1 MSVLSFP
8 RLYFRGTM
16 SWDPVVSNNDAD
28 NYDGIAAR
36 ARLAPGETVTCF
48 RQRMIASTAQRG
60 DWNYFGTHVCALEQ
74 ARVTGGAAGGA
85 AGPRHDD
92 QLHDDPLVDAPV
104 ELVGKLVDIDPTGIF
119 SQIFF
124 DELSLGIPGRPHLH
138 ARPRRRMSSRWLNF
152 GRNLGRLPIAGGASA
167 AWQAVFP
174 SVDVEIVRGEESP
187 LLAPLE
193 DALRDPRARGLM
205 LRLSTYRTQYF
216 QNGLRNPLEPAP
228 TIADLQRLHEQGK
241 PVSNPAY
248 SLVVGAVGVWLDGD
262 SEAAAGGRLLFG
274 QNPAPVGNAGGR
286 PARAGPAA
294 AEFHPDTKV
303 LSLDF
308 SNTVPELDLDVEKAD
323 FGLITVSV
331 TKDGDST
338 EIARI
343 ESSTYDRAG
352 YEARAGIV
360 DVDVSAHP
368 DVASLSIDGA
378 LSLSVD
384 TPAGPTVLLA
394 ERELSAFCDDC
405 NVYLDQDEVRTLVI
419 QARERGEVPARPL
432 SILVAWYDAA
442 MGFTGEMTV
451 LPMSADGT
459 AELEIRGEAAGY
471 RHVRFI
477 AFAGDAAPVP
487 PPGLGIDTDQFSS
500 VRTLPFDDPL
510 EAATSDEALT
520 WQFVYSNILA
530 TYDAIAPRM
539 STIIDLAD
547 EDAVRTFA
555 RRLKEVTAAELFESR
570 RYMPVTRD
578 LSRGKRELLHRF
590 CDLALAASPP
600 KEGLA
605 AEGLDSAP
613 ETPEPAAGERLPG
626 APVGEPFDKR
636 ALS

>member
-8 RLYFRGTM
+8 RLYFHGTM
-16 SWDPVVSNNDAD
+16 SWDPIVSNNDAA

-36 ARLAPGETVTCF
+36 ARLAPGETVACF
-48 RQRMIASTAQRG
+48 RQRMIASTAERG

-74 ARVTGGAAGGA
+74 AHVTGGAAA
-85 AGPRHDD
+85 PRHG
-92 QLHDDPLVDAPV
+92 QAHDDPLIDAPV
-104 ELVGKLVDIDPTGIF
+104 ELVGKLVDLDPTGVC

-124 DELSLGIPGRPHLH
+124 DEFSLGIPGRPHLH
-138 ARPRRRMSSRWLNF
+138 ARPRRRMSDRWLNF
-152 GRNLGRLPIAGGASA
+152 GRNLTRLPIAGSASA

-174 SVDVEIVRGEESP
+174 SADVEIVRAEESP
-187 LLAPLE
+187 LLAPLA

-216 QNGLRNPLEPAP
+216 QNGVKNPFDPAP

-262 SEAAAGGRLLFG
+262 SEAVPGGRLLFG

-294 AEFHPDTKV
+294 AEVHPDAKI

-308 SNTVPELDLDVEKAD
+308 SNTVPELDLNVEKAD
-323 FGLITVSV
+323 FGPITVSV
-331 TKDGDST
+331 QKDGNNT

-343 ESSTYDRAG
+343 ESSAYGRAA

-360 DVDVSAHP
+360 DVDISAHP
-368 DVASLSIDGA
+368 DVASLVIGGA

-394 ERELSAFCDDC
+394 ERELSAFCNDC
-405 NVYLDQDEVRTLVI
+405 NVYLDQDEPRTLVI

-432 SILVAWYDAA
+432 SILVARYDAE
-442 MGFTGEMTV
+442 MSFTGDMTV

-459 AELEIRGEAAGY
+459 TELEVRGDEAGY

-477 AFAGDAAPVP
+477 AFAGDTVPVP
-487 PPGLGIDTDQFSS
+487 PPGLRIDIDQFSS
-500 VRTLPFDDPL
+500 VRTLPSHDAL
-510 EAATSDEALT
+510 EAATPDEVLT
-520 WQFVYSNILA
+520 WEFVYSNILA

-539 STIIDLAD
+539 STIIDLSD
-547 EDAVRTFA
+547 VDAVRTFA
-555 RRLKEVTAAELFESR
+555 RRIKEVTAAGLVESR

-600 KEGLA
+600 TEGLA
-605 AEGLDSAP
+605 ADGIHSA
-613 ETPEPAAGERLPG
+613 ETPEPAARERLPG
-626 APVGEPFDKR
+626 VPVGEPFDKR

>member
-8 RLYFRGTM
+8 RLYFHGTM
-16 SWDPVVSNNDAD
+16 SWDPIVSNNDAD

-60 DWNYFGTHVCALEQ
+60 DWNYFGTHICALEQ
-74 ARVTGGAAGGA
+74 ARVTGGTAA
-85 AGPRHDD
+85 PRHGDVHGD
-92 QLHDDPLVDAPV
+92 VHGDPLIDAPV
-104 ELVGKLVDIDPTGIF
+104 ELAGKLVDIDPTGLC

-138 ARPRRRMSSRWLNF
+138 AQPRRRMSDRWLNF
-152 GRNLGRLPIAGGASA
+152 GRNLSRLPIAGGASA

-174 SVDVEIVRGEESP
+174 SADVEIVRAEESP
-187 LLAPLE
+187 LLAPLA

-262 SEAAAGGRLLFG
+262 SEAVPGGRLLFG
-274 QNPAPVGNAGGR
+274 QNPVPVSNAGGR

-294 AEFHPDTKV
+294 AEFHPDAKI

-308 SNTVPELDLDVEKAD
+308 SNTIPELDPNVEKAD
-323 FGLITVSV
+323 FGPITVSV
-331 TKDGDST
+331 TKDGDDT

-343 ESSTYDRAG
+343 ESSSYDRAA

-360 DVDVSAHP
+360 DIDVSAHS
-368 DVASLSIDGA
+368 DVASLSAGGA

-384 TPAGPTVLLA
+384 TPAGRTVLLA

-405 NVYLDQDEVRTLVI
+405 NVYLDQDEPRTLVI

-432 SILVAWYDAA
+432 SILAAWYDAD
-442 MGFTGEMTV
+442 MSFTGEMTV
-451 LPMSADGT
+451 LPMSVDGT
-459 AELEIRGEAAGY
+459 AGLDVSGDEAGY
-471 RHVRFI
+471 RHVRFV

-487 PPGLGIDTDQFSS
+487 PPGLGIGTDQFSS
-500 VRTLPFDDPL
+500 VRTLPFDDAL
-510 EAATSDEALT
+510 AAATTDETLT
-520 WQFVYSNILA
+520 WEFVYSNILA

-539 STIIDLAD
+539 STIIDLSD
-547 EDAVRTFA
+547 VDAVRTFA
-555 RRLKEVTAAELFESR
+555 RRLKEVTAAELVESR

-600 KEGLA
+600 REGLTA
-605 AEGLDSAP
+605 DRLDSAP
-613 ETPEPAAGERLPG
+613 EPAARDRIPGVPAGES
-626 APVGEPFDKR
+626 FDKR

>member
-8 RLYFRGTM
+8 RLYFHGTM

-74 ARVTGGAAGGA
+74 ARVTGGSSAPGH
-85 AGPRHDD
+85 RDV
-92 QLHDDPLVDAPV
+92 HDDPLIDAPV
-104 ELVGKLVDIDPTGIF
+104 ELVGKLVDIDPTGLC

-124 DELSLGIPGRPHLH
+124 DEFSLGIPGRPHLH
-138 ARPRRRMSSRWLNF
+138 ARPRRRMSDRWLNF
-152 GRNLGRLPIAGGASA
+152 GRNLSRLPIAGGASA

-174 SVDVEIVRGEESP
+174 AADVEIVRAEESP
-187 LLAPLE
+187 LLAPLA

-216 QNGLRNPLEPAP
+216 QNSLRNPLEPAL
-228 TIADLQRLHEQGK
+228 TLADLQRLHEQGK

-248 SLVVGAVGVWLDGD
+248 SLVVGVVGVWLDGD
-262 SEAAAGGRLLFG
+262 SEAVPGGRLLFG
-274 QNPAPVGNAGGR
+274 QSPAPVGNAGGR

-294 AEFHPDTKV
+294 AEFHPDAKI

-308 SNTVPELDLDVEKAD
+308 SNTVPELDSNVEKAD
-323 FGLITVSV
+323 FGPITVFV
-331 TKDGDST
+331 TKDGSST

-343 ESSTYDRAG
+343 EPSTYDRAA

-368 DVASLSIDGA
+368 DVASLSSGGA

-394 ERELSAFCDDC
+394 ELELSAFCDDC
-405 NVYLDQDEVRTLVI
+405 NLYLDQDEPRTLVI

-432 SILVAWYDAA
+432 SILVAWYDADLS
-442 MGFTGEMTV
+442 FTGEMTV
-451 LPMSADGT
+451 LPMAADGT
-459 AELEIRGEAAGY
+459 TELDVRGDEAGY

-477 AFAGDAAPVP
+477 VFAGDAAPLP
-487 PPGLGIDTDQFSS
+487 PQGLRIDTDQFSS
-500 VRTLPFDDPL
+500 VRTLSFDDAL
-510 EAATSDEALT
+510 EAATPDEALT
-520 WQFVYSNILA
+520 WEFVYSNILV

-539 STIIDLAD
+539 STIIDLSD
-547 EDAVRTFA
+547 VDAVRTFA
-555 RRLKEVTAAELFESR
+555 RRFKEVTAAELFESR

-578 LSRGKRELLHRF
+578 LSRGKRELLRRF
-590 CDLALAASPP
+590 CDLALATSPQQA
-600 KEGLA
+600 GLA
-605 AEGLDSAP
+605 TDGLDSAHA
-613 ETPEPAAGERLPG
+613 TPEPAARKRIPG
-626 APVGEPFDKR
+626 VPVGEPFDKR
-636 ALS
+636 VFS